1 MREIVFDTETTG
13 LNPDFDRI
21 IDIGCVELVNH
32 IPTGKT
38 YQCYINPE
46 RAMSEEVIAVHGLT
60 EEFLSDKPKFEQIA
74 DDFLD
79 FIGED
84 SILIAHN
91 AVGFDMKFIN
101 AELSRCHRAVIP
113 SDRVLDTLLMARK
126 MFPGSRVNLDELC
139 KRFRIDNS
147 SRTKHGALL
156 DSELLAEVY
165 LELIGGREPDFLSE
179 KTKTKSE
186 NKPVSAVSVN
196 LKADNLAFH
205 EPRPFPVSPE
215 EEEQHKE
222 FIRRIKNNLW
232 GIE

>member
-13 LNPDFDRI
+13 LNPDFERI

-32 IPTGKT
+32 VPTGRT

-46 RAMSEEVIAVHGLT
+46 RSMSEEVIAVHGLT
-60 EEFLSDKPKFEQIA
+60 EEFLSDKPKFEEIA
-74 DDFLD
+74 DDFLN

-84 SILIAHN
+84 SVLIAHN
-91 AVGFDMKFIN
+91 AIGFDMKFIN
-101 AELSRCHRAVIP
+101 AELVRCQRPVIS

-139 KRFRIDNS
+139 KRFHIDNS

-165 LELIGGREPDFLSE
+165 LELLGGREPDFSFQ
-179 KTKTKSE
+179 KTKTKTE
-186 NKPVSAVSVN
+186 AQTLTNLTQLKTEN
-196 LKADNLAFH
+196 LKYH
-205 EPRPFPVSPE
+205 EPRSFPVLSE
-215 EEEQHKE
+215 EIEKHTD
-222 FIRRIKNNLW
+222 FIKKIKNNLW